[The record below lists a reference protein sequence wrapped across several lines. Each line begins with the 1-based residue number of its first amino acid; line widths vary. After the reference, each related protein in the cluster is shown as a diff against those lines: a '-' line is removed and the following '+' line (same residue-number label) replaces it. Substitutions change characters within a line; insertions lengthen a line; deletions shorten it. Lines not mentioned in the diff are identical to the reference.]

1 MQTQE
6 KEKKVYEVFQ
16 SISNNYDQM
25 NSVISF
31 RLHKW
36 WRRETMRKMQ
46 VFEGAKCLDLCCGT
60 ADWTIQLA
68 EAAGPTGVVKGLDF
82 SENMLAVGQKKVD
95 SLGHK
100 NIELVHGNAMELP
113 FGDHSFDFVTIG
125 FGLRNVPDY
134 YQVIQEMYRV
144 LKPGGTV
151 VCLETSQPTVPLFRE
166 AYSFYFGKVMPQ
178 VGRLLAKSFE
188 EYNWLQESTN
198 VFLDRVALKELFER
212 AGFMQ
217 VEIKSFAGGAA
228 AMHLGKKW

>member
-1 MQTQE
+1 
-6 KEKKVYEVFQ
+6 
-16 SISNNYDQM
+16 
-25 NSVISF
+25 
-31 RLHKW
+31 
-36 WRRETMRKMQ
+36 MRKMQ

-100 NIELVHGNAMELP
+100 NIELIHGNAMELP
-113 FGDHSFDFVTIG
+113 FGDHSFDYVTIG

-134 YQVIQEMYRV
+134 YQVIKEMYRV

-188 EYNWLQESTN
+188 DYNWLQESTT